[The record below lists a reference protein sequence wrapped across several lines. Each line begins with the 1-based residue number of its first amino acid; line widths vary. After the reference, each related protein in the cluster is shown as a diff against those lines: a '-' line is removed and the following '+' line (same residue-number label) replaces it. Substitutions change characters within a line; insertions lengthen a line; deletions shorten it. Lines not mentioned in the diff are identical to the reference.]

1 MGTKLWRHVQRYCA
15 QFLAFMVIYGN
26 SVLWVFCLRN
36 RKNPRISNNNF
47 SKFHLRKQTDK
58 FWKSKVSFEKAR
70 GDLEIQRFLGIILKK
85 LKMSSVSNKD
95 LLNFQRVVIT
105 FYFRHANKRKPRNT
119 TLLPYNYTRQ
129 VELHRSKEHSANSI
143 CKACSIPDTFRLVTN
158 VDFFSEFYNNTLCAC
173 I

>member
-1 MGTKLWRHVQRYCA
+1 
-15 QFLAFMVIYGN
+15 MVIQCSGYFVYATGKIQELVIIISQNFIWEIKRTNSGN
-26 SVLWVFCLRN
+26 KNCHLRN
-36 RKNPRISNNNF
+36 
-47 SKFHLRKQTDK
+47 QTDK

-85 LKMSSVSNKD
+85 LKWAVFPTKIYWISMSRDHILSSSRQQAKTKKHSATSIQ
-95 LLNFQRVVIT
+95 L
-105 FYFRHANKRKPRNT
+105 HNT
-119 TLLPYNYTRQ
+119 IPYNYTRQ